1 MKLFRFIK
9 LNNIHEKSGAGEEGT
24 DELVNQY
31 KKNTPGEVDE
41 GKMKEISIDLKD
53 LDDKA
58 FKAKYGKNKKDVEKM
73 LKAGH
78 NNPDA
83 YDIHAMRYNQKE
95 QAFYTNVLEKLDLL
109 NLIWIS

>member
-9 LNNIHEKSGAGEEGT
+9 LNKIEEKKSGAGEEGT

-53 LDDKA
+53 LDDKE
-58 FKAKYGKNKKDVEKM
+58 FKSKYGKT
-73 LKAGH
+73 
-78 NNPDA
+78 
-83 YDIHAMRYNQKE
+83 KE
-95 QAFYTNVLEKLDLL
+95 ER
-109 NLIWIS
+109 S